1 MENIQKS
8 LQQLFVHSV
17 VVVVDL
23 NFGVSEVLSVK
34 SRRLVD
40 KLTNHKVITDAVMC
54 VEVLRRTLA
63 KA

>member
-8 LQQLFVHSV
+8 LQRLFVYSV

-23 NFGVSEVLSVK
+23 NIGVSEVLSVK

-40 KLTNHKVITDAVMC
+40 KLTNHKVIADAVMC